1 MSDLLQLI
9 KDIQADKKI
18 PTLDEASTKMGVILP
33 ILKDLGWNPFNVE
46 EIHPEYSVGGKKVDY
61 SLKYGKKNKVFVEV
75 KQTETD
81 LDKHQEQLLNYSFS
95 EGVRLAILTNGIAW
109 WFYLPLHEG
118 SWEQRKFFVIDIQH
132 QLAEDIVQK
141 LEDFLLKQNII
152 SGAAITNAENILKS
166 KQKSDKIRK
175 SIPEAWNKL
184 VLEQD
189 QGLLDL
195 IAETTERLSGYKPDD
210 PTIAAFLSSNSLIV
224 TTPFTGPV
232 AHTKERKKDTG
243 QDNFTGTSLQSFTF
257 RGVRYDVRFWKDL
270 LIGISEIMLANHKDR
285 FPQVL
290 NLIGRKRPY
299 FTKNPNELR
308 VPERINDT
316 DIFVEIN
323 VSANQIVRLATAIV
337 SLFGYSKDDLTLD
350 FMKLEKL

>member
-33 ILKDLGWNPFNVE
+33 LLKELGWNPFNVE
-46 EIHPEYSVGGKKVDY
+46 ETHPEYSVGSKKVDY
-61 SLKYGKKNKVFVEV
+61 SLRYGKHNKVFIEV

-95 EGVRLAILTNGIAW
+95 EGVRLAILTNGISW
-109 WFYLPLHEG
+109 WFYLALHEG
-118 SWEQRKFFVIDIQH
+118 SWEQRKFYVIDIQH
-132 QLAEDIVQK
+132 QLAEDIAQK

-152 SGAAITNAENILKS
+152 SGAAITNAENMLKS
-166 KQKSDKIRK
+166 KLKGEKIRK
-175 SIPEAWNKL
+175 SIPEAWNTL
-184 VLEQD
+184 VTEQD

-195 IAETTERLSGYKPDD
+195 IAEATERIIGYKPDD

-224 TTPFTGPV
+224 TSPFTGPV
-232 AHTKERKKDTG
+232 THTQERKKENG
-243 QDNFTGTSLQSFTF
+243 QESYSGTSLESFTF
-257 RGVRYDVRFWKDL
+257 RGVRYDVKFWKDL
-270 LIGISEIMLANHKDR
+270 LIGISEIMLANHKDT

-290 NLIGRKRPY
+290 SLVGRKRPY

-308 VPERINDT
+308 VPERIDYT

-323 VSANQIVRLATAIV
+323 VSANRIVKLANAIV
-337 SLFGYSKDDLTLD
+337 SLFGYSKDDLKLD
-350 FMKLEKL
+350 FK